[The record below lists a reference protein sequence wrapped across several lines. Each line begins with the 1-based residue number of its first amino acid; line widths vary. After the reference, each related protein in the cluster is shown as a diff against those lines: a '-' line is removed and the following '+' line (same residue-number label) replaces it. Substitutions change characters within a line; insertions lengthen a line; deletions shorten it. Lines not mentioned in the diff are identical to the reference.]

1 MKKSFAIFAALII
14 AFIISAILFGEY
26 HSALSVII
34 GFAAGIGYAELVRRE
49 IV

>member
-1 MKKSFAIFAALII
+1 MKKVIAIFACLVLS
-14 AFIISAILFGEY
+14 FIVSAILFGEY

-34 GFAAGIGYAELVRRE
+34 GFAAGIGYSELVRRH